1 MNNKEF
7 IEYVSQLEN
16 FYNQSLN
23 DAEREIWFK
32 NLSFMTVERFNLI
45 ISEIFK
51 INKFMPR
58 LSEIL
63 DMHKQIPYTAG
74 RVEEKKI
81 TKHCEKC
88 NDTGY
93 IFYTKIINGMPYK
106 YTAVCDCGRQQRY
119 DGRECTEPRN
129 KSEYYVPTA
138 EEIDLKVKT
147 DMPSSE
153 EIIKSMTMLKNS
165 SIISE
170 DIKNIIRE
178 NFRKR
183 RI

>member
-51 INKFMPR
+51 INKYMPR

-63 DMHKQIPYTAG
+63 EVHRQIPYTA
-74 RVEEKKI
+74 RTFEENKNI
-81 TKHCEKC
+81 GHCEKC

-93 IFYTKIINGMPYK
+93 VTYTKLINNMPYK
-106 YTAVCDCGRQQRY
+106 YVAVCDCGRQQRY
-119 DGRECTEPRN
+119 DGKQCTDPKN
-129 KSEYYVPTA
+129 KSDYYIPTA
-138 EEIDLKVKT
+138 REIDLKVKT
-147 DMPSSE
+147 DMPSNE
-153 EIIKSMTMLKNS
+153 EIIKSMKMLKDS

-170 DIKNIIRE
+170 DIKNVIRE

-183 RI
+183 SV